1 MKKIMVCL
9 AMMLMVLGVNA
20 SSDNKEKTMNK
31 SDIAESYVMLYYKSL
46 DAPRNFYA
54 NILGLEASYE
64 DDWVSLYR
72 ITENSF
78 VGTVKEGQ
86 AAYHKVQE
94 SSAVMLSLV
103 VDDVDAWYKKIIA
116 HPDVLILKEIYNN
129 ENAPIRAFLVEDPG
143 GYSLEVFQWVK

>member
-1 MKKIMVCL
+1 MKNMMTCL
-9 AMMLMVLGVNA
+9 MLMLLVFSANA
-20 SSDNKEKTMNK
+20 SSDSKEKTMAK
-31 SDIAESYVMLYYKSL
+31 SDVAESYVMLYYKTL
-46 DAPRNFYA
+46 EAPRNFYA

-72 ITENSF
+72 ITKNSF

-103 VDDVDAWYKKIIA
+103 VDDVDAWYKKITA
-116 HPDVLILKEIYNN
+116 HPDVAILKEIYNN